1 MNSDNAATQ
10 KQPAARRLVPGWAK
24 AKAKSLIANH
34 ARKEHALSTKDF
46 DDIDLDKVDLTD
58 LSYFEDGPPYELFA
72 RMRSE
77 ASPHWNALAG
87 DEPGFWSFTKAA
99 DIATISRD
107 PTTFSST
114 QGVFATSH
122 GAVPH
127 EVFAEIIL
135 GMDPPRHTKQR
146 NVVQAVFTPKLI
158 RGKEAEIR
166 ATVTALIDDVIEKGA
181 CDFVDDIAVEL
192 PLRVIADMLGVPQAD
207 RRQLFEWTNTLSR
220 AAATT
225 DPQLGMGAMLE
236 IGGYLARFTAERKA
250 NPGNDLVSRMLT
262 AKVDGE
268 SLSEGEVTSFFA
280 LLMFAGNDTTRNT
293 ASGCMRA
300 LIEND
305 GERQKLIKNPDGIA
319 NAVEEMLRWVSPVI
333 YFARVAQCDTEV
345 GGHPIKE
352 GERVAMWYASGS
364 RDPEAVD
371 DPDRFD
377 VSREKTP
384 HQAFGGGG
392 PHFCLGNG
400 LARLELRVLF
410 EELMRR
416 MPDMKIAG
424 PITRAKSNFS
434 NELTSMPVTF
444 TPGKREGMNSA

>member
-1 MNSDNAATQ
+1 MTTTPNFAEVD
-10 KQPAARRLVPGWAK
+10 
-24 AKAKSLIANH
+24 
-34 ARKEHALSTKDF
+34 LS
-46 DDIDLDKVDLTD
+46 KVDLTD

-77 ASPHWNALAG
+77 AGPHWNALTG

-99 DIATISRD
+99 DIAAISRD
-107 PTTFSST
+107 PATFSSARG
-114 QGVFATSH
+114 GVFATSQ
-122 GAVPH
+122 GAVPP
-127 EVFAEIIL
+127 EVLGEVIL

-158 RGKEAEIR
+158 RQKEENIH
-166 ATVTALIDDVIEKGA
+166 ATVTALIDDVIESGE

-192 PLRVIADMLGVPQAD
+192 PLRVIADMLGVPQDD

-220 AAATT
+220 AAATA
-225 DPQLGMGAMLE
+225 DPQLGMSALLE
-236 IGGYLARFTAERKA
+236 IGGYMNGITAERKA
-250 NPGNDLVSRMLT
+250 NPGDDIVSRLI
-262 AKVDGE
+262 AAEVDGE
-268 SLSEGEVTSFFA
+268 SLSEAEVTFFFA

-293 ASGCMRA
+293 ASGGMRA

-305 GERQKLIKNPDGIA
+305 GERQKLVSNPDGIP
-319 NAVEEMLRWVSPVI
+319 NAIEEMLRWVTPVI
-333 YFARVAQCDTEV
+333 YFTRVAQRDTEV
-345 GGHPIKE
+345 GGHPIRE
-352 GERVAMWYASGS
+352 GERVAMWYSAGS
-364 RDPEAVD
+364 RDPQVVD

-377 VSREKTP
+377 VSRQKPP

-392 PHFCLGNG
+392 AHFCLGNA

-416 MPDMKIAG
+416 VPDMQFAG
-424 PITRAKSNFS
+424 PITRLTSNFS

-444 TPGKREGMNSA
+444 TPGKREGTNNS